1 MSHRPD
7 ARLGRYG
14 KKSKDLLVDYINDH
28 NNRDLHPDQLEFGA
42 PSTMNEHG
50 LTEIMVGFSPL
61 NGWGDE
67 KQIMAYYRVEPSVF
81 LKGQPVVIYVGGYTD
96 IDIYNAIYQQYGI
109 LIEPEFAQLEL
120 ITRSLPDATRNVTVN
135 GFEAESS
142 NGEPV
147 PQEPVPAYLENRN
160 YTLRFK
166 QTHLIFFGELQIYTR
181 RAVESLGISID
192 SLLDL
197 RTYYADGNM
206 NVPQV
211 DLLIPKGELYVTR
224 EVFPQHYQRRAVEA
238 MLYGMKVD
246 NLLDVAWQLPTLLAT
261 LTKDKWV
268 ATQTPSEFNLFG
280 AKVIYNGF
288 VSKDQTLE
296 NAGYNFVVAIEL
308 GALCTNLTGIIK
320 IGYQYSSSD
329 TPGNNPYNQASVL
342 PLFNS

>member
-28 NNRDLHPDQLEFGA
+28 NNRDLQPDQLVFGP
-42 PSTMNEHG
+42 PSTMNEYG
-50 LTEIMVGFSPL
+50 LTEITVGFSPDT
-61 NGWGDE
+61 GWGDE
-67 KQIMAYYRVEPSVF
+67 KQVMAYYRVEPSVF
-81 LKGQPVVIYVGGYTD
+81 LKGQPLVIYVSGYTD
-96 IDIYNAIYQQYGI
+96 TDIYNAIYQQYGI

-120 ITRSLPDATRNVTVN
+120 ITRSLPDATRNVMVN
-135 GFEAESS
+135 GFDAESS

-160 YTLRFK
+160 YTLQFK

-206 NVPQV
+206 NVPPV
-211 DLLIPKGELYVTR
+211 DLLIPKGELYISRELFPEHATR
-224 EVFPQHYQRRAVEA
+224 RGLES
-238 MLYGMKVD
+238 MLYAMKVN
-246 NLLDVAWQLPTLLAT
+246 NLLDVAWQMPTLLRV
-261 LTKDKWV
+261 LTKDHWM
-268 ATQTPSEFNLFG
+268 AQTEPSAFNLYG

-308 GALCTNLTGIIK
+308 GVLCTNLTGIIK

-329 TPGNNPYNQASVL
+329 IPGNNPYNQASVL